1 MLRKIGLAHGMR
13 TCRATF
19 TAVCA
24 CYGVLLATHES
35 NKNKEQGRGVWV
47 WVWGTCGP
55 RKAIESGR

>member
-35 NKNKEQGRGVWV
+35 NKNK
-47 WVWGTCGP
+47 
-55 RKAIESGR
+55 